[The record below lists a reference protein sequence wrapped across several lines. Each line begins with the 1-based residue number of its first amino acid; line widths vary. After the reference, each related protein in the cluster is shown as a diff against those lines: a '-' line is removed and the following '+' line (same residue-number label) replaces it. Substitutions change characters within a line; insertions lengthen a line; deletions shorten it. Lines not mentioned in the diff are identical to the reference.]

1 MSCSVADR
9 LPRRVCR
16 LLIAVAC
23 LVASAGRSGLAQQP
37 AVAVPPAPGAAEQAA
52 PAPATAA
59 APNPDEGFRF
69 HGYLR
74 SGFGVT
80 GDGKPMEPFIA
91 PNAGAKYRLGNE
103 AEAYL
108 ETTFNYGQTPEG
120 DPGAF
125 FDTKI
130 TVSYTVPTSS
140 SNDFDT
146 TVSLR
151 EAWALARGVWKAQPE
166 ATFWAGE
173 RFYDRHDL
181 HMSDFYY
188 RDMSGFGGGIEG
200 VALGGRARL
209 AAAWLGGA
217 VDQVNP
223 DGSVPAESQYRFD
236 KNTLDVRLYAVPAG
250 RARLAFA
257 FDLSHFNGDVVPD
270 PAGDIVFEDGVGVAG
285 SVIVERPFAW
295 GRNITSVQVGTGPA
309 SNFRAVLTTPEG
321 RSFQP
326 GETVDTGDLWR
337 VRLVND
343 LIVEPRPRWSLLL
356 GTVYQELDNGAAAGS
371 RIRWISLGARPGY
384 HFSPYF
390 SLEAEAG
397 WDYTDQAEGPAG
409 SLVKLTVAPQ
419 ITPQLKALSRP
430 ALRAYAT
437 WARWSEDFVGLVAP
451 IDHGGERHGFTVG
464 VQLETWW

>member
-1 MSCSVADR
+1 VSILLVPVA
-9 LPRRVCR
+9 LF
-16 LLIAVAC
+16 VAAG
-23 LVASAGRSGLAQQP
+23 VTAARAQSA
-37 AVAVPPAPGAAEQAA
+37 APTAIQAA
-52 PAPATAA
+52 PAPAAA
-59 APNPDEGFRF
+59 PDPAPAAPDPNPDGFRF

-80 GDGKPMEPFIA
+80 GDGKPMEPFMA
-91 PNAGAKYRLGNE
+91 PNADAKYRLGNE

-130 TVSYTVPTSS
+130 TVSYTVPTSR

-200 VALGGRARL
+200 VAVGSRARL

-223 DGSVPAESQYRFD
+223 DGSVPAEGEYRFD

-250 RARLAFA
+250 QAQLTFA

-285 SVIVERPFAW
+285 SVLLERPFGW
-295 GRNITSVQVGTGPA
+295 GRNIASVQVGTGPA

-321 RSFQP
+321 RTFQP
-326 GETVDTGDLWR
+326 GETVDTRDLWR
-337 VRLVND
+337 VRLLND

-356 GTVYQELDNGAAAGS
+356 GTVYQELDNGAATGN
-371 RIRWISLGARPGY
+371 RIRWVSLGARPGY

-390 SLEAEAG
+390 SLKAEAG
-397 WDYTDQAEGPAG
+397 WDYTDQAAGPAG
-409 SLVKLTVAPQ
+409 SLVKLTIAPQ

-437 WARWSEDFVGLVAP
+437 WARWSKDFVGLVAP
-451 IDHGGERHGFTVG
+451 IDYGDEQHGFTVG